1 MDALVFLFNIICIQ
15 KRPPPPKKTTRYQP
29 MTKEYTALVVD
40 TNIAYDTYM
49 EKFNI
54 FSSKWIDNEVTFK
67 KHGL

>member
-1 MDALVFLFNIICIQ
+1 MNIKESLKPNGCIGLSIQ
-15 KRPPPPKKTTRYQP
+15 YHLHSKAPPLPQKKTSRYQP

-54 FSSKWIDNEVTFK
+54 FSSK
-67 KHGL
+67 